1 MSGVTM
7 RRLTLAI
14 LIVALVSVTGSV
26 LAAQF
31 LRPASVSR
39 PILGYVADAAGALRP
54 LMGVLGSASVEGAL
68 DLGFD
73 VVEAA
78 IPPHPDYILATTPGS
93 NLPVL
98 LQFRNGAWAGRSL
111 DSYFGDCSQVLTAI
125 APWDWKPI
133 GCVSSPIQ
141 PSLKIDKVEL
151 SPTGSA
157 AALYSQSTGKIVSL
171 TDLSSAP
178 AVAGQFAVGTLGAID
193 VFAISDDGHTLALAV
208 SDGGT
213 SALFVMTLRAL
224 PRRIGSS
231 KHLSDIQ
238 FLRNSS
244 AAIASDDVD
253 EKVYW
258 VSNGQMVPIAGAEQD
273 IASPAAISLS
283 DDNQKI
289 FVASMQT
296 NSISTIGLGG
306 VVSEPILCHCILT
319 GLHHLNA
326 DSVYRLNDF
335 SGGSIVLLDGAS
347 TPPRILLVPVA
358 QR

>member
-1 MSGVTM
+1 MTRGVMM
-7 RRLTLAI
+7 RRLILAVP
-14 LIVALVSVTGSV
+14 IVALVSVTGSV

-39 PILGYVADAAGALRP
+39 PILGYVADAGGALRP
-54 LMGVLGSASVEGAL
+54 LMGVLGSASVEGPL

-73 VVEAA
+73 IVEAA

-111 DSYFGDCSQVLTAI
+111 DSYGDCSQVLTAS
-125 APWDWKPI
+125 APLGTPI
-133 GCVSSPIQ
+133 RCAPSPML
-141 PSLKIDKVEL
+141 PPLKIDKVEL

-157 AALYSQSTGKIVSL
+157 AALYSRSTGRILSL
-171 TDLSSAP
+171 TDLSSTP
-178 AVAGQFAVGTLGAID
+178 AAAGQFAVGTLGAID
-193 VFAISDDGHTLALAV
+193 LFAISDDGRTLAMAV
-208 SDGGT
+208 SDEGT
-213 SALFVMTLRAL
+213 SSLFMMTLRAM

-258 VSNGQMVPIAGAEQD
+258 VSNGQMVPIAGAEKG

-289 FVASMQT
+289 FVASTQT

-306 VVSEPILCHCILT
+306 VVSEPISCHCILT

-347 TPPRILLVPVA
+347 APPRILLVPVA